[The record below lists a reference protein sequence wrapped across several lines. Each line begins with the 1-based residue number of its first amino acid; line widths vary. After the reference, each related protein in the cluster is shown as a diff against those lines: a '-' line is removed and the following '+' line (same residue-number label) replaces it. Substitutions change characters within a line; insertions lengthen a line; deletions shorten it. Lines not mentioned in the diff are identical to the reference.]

1 MLEMDAT
8 TQTALATLAF
18 TAGFLWVAARARGCR
33 HPRCTLGLGFA
44 LVLLVLVLVA
54 LVTFAVASGRIA
66 PSELPLWI
74 TKGLGSLLG
83 LSVAVAAVSYLG
95 ALLRSEEGGQPPRPQ
110 G

>member
-1 MLEMDAT
+1 MDAT
-8 TQTALATLAF
+8 TLTALTTLAF
-18 TAGFLWVAARARGCR
+18 TAGFLGIAARARGCR
-33 HPRCTLGLGFA
+33 RPRCTLPLGFA

-54 LVTFAVASGRIA
+54 LVTLAVASGRITPA
-66 PSELPLWI
+66 ELPVWV

-83 LSVAVAAVSYLG
+83 LSVAAAAVSYLG

>member
-1 MLEMDAT
+1 MDAT
-8 TQTALATLAF
+8 TQTALLSLVF

-33 HPRCTLGLGFA
+33 SPRCTLPLGFA

-54 LVTFAVASGRIA
+54 LVTYVVASGRVA
-66 PSELPLWI
+66 PSALPVWV

-83 LSVAVAAVSYLG
+83 LSVALAAVSYLG
-95 ALLRSEEGGQPPRPQ
+95 ALLRSEEGGPPPRPQ